1 MVILTFRS
9 NHANLFMAESLVRRS
24 MTQPKNSNLYTTII
38 RMVVFLFEIVE
49 IIALLIYRHIIKSD
63 SLYFNPEFRR
73 VVALLIF
80 GSFLVISIYIQV
92 KLLAAQKQT
101 HTGLLMLQIIINYI
115 ITIIYGLVTLFS
127 IALALYN
134 D

>member
-1 MVILTFRS
+1 
-9 NHANLFMAESLVRRS
+9 
-24 MTQPKNSNLYTTII
+24 
-38 RMVVFLFEIVE
+38 MVVFLFEIVE